1 MFSKDT
7 SSASL
12 HNSDDSSDEDNKKE
26 VINFSKY
33 VKNVG
38 MPSTSKASEA
48 NIAIMKPKDKDQIM
62 YSKPLSKNEIKAFK
76 EHYDSY
82 NFVTGTCSVA
92 WNVDTEEKTK

>member
-1 MFSKDT
+1 MSEY
-7 SSASL
+7 
-12 HNSDDSSDEDNKKE
+12 SSDEDNKKE

-38 MPSTSKASEA
+38 MPSTSKQDT
-48 NIAIMKPKDKDQIM
+48 NTMKPKDQIK
-62 YSKPLSKNEIKAFK
+62 YSKPLSNKKIKAFK

-92 WNVDTEEKTK
+92 WNVSTQKKNQVICLQ